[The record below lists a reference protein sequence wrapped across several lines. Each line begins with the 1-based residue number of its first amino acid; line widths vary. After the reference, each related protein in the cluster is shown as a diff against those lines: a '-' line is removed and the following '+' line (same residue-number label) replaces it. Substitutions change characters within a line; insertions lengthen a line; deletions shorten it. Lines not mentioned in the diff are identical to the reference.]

1 MTKFYLWPLTA
12 CLLLACQPDNPDV
25 ITDDTQIEEVVESVE
40 APKIESGKIKLVLVE
55 PVSEAHACILPIRVE
70 NGLSADVNVVMIGFD
85 VTGPGGETKGNM
97 FAPTANPGDS
107 SEARVILGG
116 QGCDAY
122 DTVTVNDH
130 NCSSAGE
137 SCLDNLIFVDGDH
150 MRFNKS
156 E

>member
-25 ITDDTQIEEVVESVE
+25 ITDDTQIEE
-40 APKIESGKIKLVLVE
+40 KIKLVLLE

>member
-40 APKIESGKIKLVLVE
+40 APKI
-55 PVSEAHACILPIRVE
+55 
-70 NGLSADVNVVMIGFD
+70 D
-85 VTGPGGETKGNM
+85 M